1 MIRII
6 KFVLATLAS
15 VTLVVVI
22 LAVVVMLL
30 AVILSVI
37 LWFEPDFWTY
47 IKGGGG

>member
-1 MIRII
+1 MI

-22 LAVVVMLL
+22 IAVIVMLL

-37 LWFEPDFWTY
+37 LWFEPDFWLY
-47 IKGGGG
+47 IKGSGG